1 MKEGESWYFA
11 ESDFIDTRIDAQS
24 LKEKYGAENIIF
36 FFFLNTGQENQ
47 VVPRAVRKRAG
58 DMWENE
64 LVNCY
69 MHFQGYVMPP
79 ASMAHE
85 ILHCFGA
92 PDLYYQNDWI
102 PQEYVDV
109 CRDKYSD
116 DIMYSVNKGDE
127 IARDI
132 TQVTASW
139 PCRKIRRCGRIWL
152 KGSRMKMCQDARV
165 TG

>member
-1 MKEGESWYFA
+1 MKEGGIWYFA
-11 ESDFIDTRIDAQS
+11 ESDFIDTRIDAQG

-47 VVPRAVRKRAG
+47 VNPRALRKRAG

-69 MHFQGYVMPP
+69 MRFRGYVMPP

-132 TQVTASW
+132 TQVTAYYL
-139 PCRKIRRCGRIWL
+139 GFAETFGDVEEYGL
-152 KGSRMKMCQDARV
+152 KEAE
-165 TG
+165 